1 MRYIPRG
8 RPLMVAVAAVTLIA
22 AAVTGIAV
30 TGPASAAT
38 LVYEAENGTLSGG
51 ASVAADHAGYV
62 GTGFVAGYVDGNKG
76 RARTSFAVSA
86 AAAGEQTLV
95 LRYANGTGSA
105 QTLSLYVNGTKVRQI
120 SLAAMANWDSWGT
133 ISATASLAAG
143 ANTVA
148 YAFDTTDSGNVNL
161 DDLAVTPVAAT
172 PAGQLE
178 AESATLT
185 GGARVETDH
194 TGYTGT
200 GFVGGYTDGNKGN
213 AATAFAVNS
222 AAAGATP
229 LTLRYANGTG
239 SAQTLSLYV
248 NGTKAEQFSLPATAN
263 WDTWATQTVT
273 ASLAAGANTATIKFD
288 AADSGNVNLDNL
300 TVGTP
305 APTTPTSPTPTPP
318 PGSDGPNA
326 EAETSFYSSGP
337 AVSTSVGGY
346 SGSGH
351 LTGFTATGAR
361 VVFTASLSS
370 AGTRTT
376 TLRYNNTTGSTRTL
390 SVYANGVKAGQVTMP
405 SGIGWQTAGTG
416 LALRTGLNTIAYQR
430 DAADSGEVAIDRIN
444 VAGAQALA
452 DRGATLPY
460 TEYEAES
467 GATNGTVLAA
477 DRTYKTLASES
488 SGRRAVQLTATGS
501 YVQIVLTKAA
511 NALTVRY
518 SIPDNSAGTG
528 IDASLSLYANGTHVK
543 DLSLTSRYSWVYG
556 DYPYN
561 NNPANVNAHRFYDET
576 RTLIGDW
583 PAGTV
588 LKLQKDSGDT
598 ASSYT
603 IDLVDA
609 EQATAEAMPTGFV
622 SASASGATPGDASDD
637 TTALT
642 SAINAAKSAGKGLW
656 IPSGTYTISSRIN
669 VQGVA
674 IRGAGPWYT
683 ILKGV
688 NGKGGFFATGANV
701 QISDLAVS
709 GDSTYR
715 NDSGDDAAF
724 EGNFG
729 TGSLLQNVLI
739 FHSKVG
745 LWADNGTDGLYVV
758 GCRIRDTYADGVNLH
773 GNVKNTR
780 IDQSS
785 VRNTGDDALAM
796 WSDGAAVTNSAFT
809 YNTLQLPMLANTAA
823 IYGGNSN
830 RITDNVMY
838 DTVTASA
845 GITVG
850 TRFNPVPLSG
860 TTVVARNTLTR
871 TGGYEPNWGSQLGA
885 LWIYADTADITTP
898 IQVTDTTINDSTYQG
913 ILMSWGRTITAT
925 SFDNVT
931 VANTGTY
938 GIVIDNLSGSATF
951 SNTKVTGAPSG
962 GLNNTSSTFTVIR
975 GSGNSGF

>member
-1 MRYIPRG
+1 MRNIPRG
-8 RPLMVAVAAVTLIA
+8 RPLAVAVATATLIA
-22 AAVTGIAV
+22 AALTGIAV

-51 ASVAADHAGYV
+51 ASVAADHAGYA
-62 GTGFVAGYVDGNKG
+62 GSGFVGGYVDANKG
-76 RARTSFAVSA
+76 KARTSFAVTA
-86 AAAGEQTLV
+86 PGQQTLA

-105 QTLSLYVNGTKVRQI
+105 QTLSLYVNGAKARQV
-120 SLAAMANWDSWGT
+120 SLPATANWDSW
-133 ISATASLAAG
+133 ATASATVSLTTG
-143 ANTVA
+143 STTVA
-148 YAFDTTDSGNVNL
+148 YAFDTTDSGNVNIDEL
-161 DDLAVTPVAAT
+161 TVTPVAAT

-185 GGARVETDH
+185 GGTSVQTDH

-213 AATAFAVNS
+213 AATTFAVS
-222 AAAGATP
+222 STAAGAAP

-248 NGTKAEQFSLPATAN
+248 NGAKVQQVPLPATAN

-273 ASLAAGANTATIKFD
+273 ASLAAGADTATVKFD
-288 AADSGNVNLDNL
+288 ATDSGNVNLDNL
-300 TVGTP
+300 TVGAVTP
-305 APTTPTSPTPTPP
+305 PTTPPTSPP
-318 PGSDGPNA
+318 PGSGGPSA
-326 EAETSFYSSGP
+326 EAETSFYSGGP

-361 VVFTASLSS
+361 VVFTANLPS
-370 AGTRTT
+370 AGTRTA
-376 TLRYNNTTGSTRTL
+376 TLRYSNTSGSIGTL
-390 SVYANGVKAGQVTMP
+390 SVYANGVKAGQVSLP
-405 SGIGWQTAGTG
+405 SGTGWKTAGTD
-416 LALRTGLNTIAYQR
+416 LALRAGLNTVTYQH
-430 DAADSGEVAIDRIN
+430 DAADNGNVAIDRID

-501 YVQIVLTKAA
+501 YVQFTLTKPA

-518 SIPDNSAGTG
+518 SIPDNAAGTG
-528 IDASLSLYANGTHVK
+528 TDASLSLYANGAQVK
-543 DLSLTSRYSWVYG
+543 DLALTSRYSWVYG

-561 NNPANVNAHRFYDET
+561 NNPANGNAHRFYDEA

-588 LKLQKDSGDT
+588 LKLQKDAGDT
-598 ASSYT
+598 ASAYT

-609 EQATAEAMPTGFV
+609 EQATAEAMPAGFV
-622 SASASGATPGDASDD
+622 SAAASGATPGDSTDD
-637 TTALT
+637 TGALT
-642 SAINAAKSAGKGLW
+642 SAINAARSAGQGLW
-656 IPSGTYTISSRIN
+656 IPSGTYTISARIN
-669 VQGVA
+669 VQGVT

-688 NGKGGFFATGANV
+688 NGKGGFFATGGNV
-701 QISDLAVS
+701 QITDLAVS
-709 GDSTYR
+709 GDSTVR
-715 NDSGDDAAF
+715 NDGGDDAAF

-729 TGSLLQNVLI
+729 TGSLLQNILV

-758 GCRIRDTYADGVNLH
+758 AARIRDTYADGVNLH
-773 GNVKNTR
+773 GNVRNTR

-809 YNTLQLPMLANTAA
+809 ANTLQLPMLANTAA
-823 IYGGNSN
+823 IYGGTGN
-830 RITDNVMY
+830 RITDNLMY

-845 GITVG
+845 GIAVG

-871 TGGYEPNWGSQLGA
+871 TGGYEPNWGSRLGA
-885 LWIYADTADITTP
+885 LWIYADTADITSP
-898 IQVTDTTINDSTYQG
+898 IQVTDTVIKDSTYMG
-913 ILMSWGRTITAT
+913 ILMSYGRTITGT
-925 SFDNVT
+925 TFSDVT
-931 VANTGTY
+931 VENTGTY
-938 GIVIDNLSGSATF
+938 GIVIDSISGSATF
-951 SNTKVTGAPSG
+951 TNTKVSGTPSG
-962 GLNNTSSTFTVIR
+962 GLSNGGTTFTVIR
-975 GSGNSGF
+975 GAGNSGF

>member
-8 RPLMVAVAAVTLIA
+8 RPLTVAVAVVTLLA
-22 AAVTGIAV
+22 AAITGIAV
-30 TGPASAAT
+30 TGRASAAT

-51 ASVAADHAGYV
+51 ASVATDHAGFV

-76 RARTSFAVSA
+76 KARTSFAVA
-86 AAAGEQTLV
+86 APAAGQQALA

-105 QTLSLYVNGTKVRQI
+105 QTLSVYVNGTKVRQI
-120 SLAAMANWDSWGT
+120 SLSATANWDSWAT
-133 ISATASLAAG
+133 TSATASLAAG
-143 ANTVA
+143 SNTVA
-148 YAFDTTDSGNVNL
+148 YAFDTTDSGNVNI
-161 DDLAVTPVAAT
+161 DDLTVTPVPAT

-248 NGTKAEQFSLPATAN
+248 NGIKAQQFSLPATAN

-273 ASLAAGANTATIKFD
+273 ASLAPGANTATIKFD
-288 AADSGNVNLDNL
+288 TADSGNVNLDSL

-337 AVSTSVGGY
+337 AVSTSVAGY

-351 LTGFTATGAR
+351 LTGFTAIGAR

-370 AGTRTT
+370 AGSRTT
-376 TLRYNNTTGSTRTL
+376 TLRYSNTTGSTRTL
-390 SVYANGVKAGQVTMP
+390 SVYANGVKAAQVTLL
-405 SGIGWQTAGTG
+405 SGNGWQTAGTG
-416 LALRTGLNTIAYQR
+416 LALRAGLNTITYQR
-430 DAADSGEVAIDRIN
+430 DAADSGDVAIDRIN

-501 YVQIVLTKAA
+501 YVQFVLTKST

-528 IDASLSLYANGTHVK
+528 IGASLSLYANGTHVR

-561 NNPANVNAHRFYDET
+561 NNPANGNGHHFYDET

-603 IDLVDA
+603 IDLIDA
-609 EQATAEAMPTGFV
+609 EQAVAGTMPGGYV
-622 SASASGATPGDASDD
+622 SAPAPSGDD
-637 TTALT
+637 TSALT
-642 SAINAAKSAGKGLW
+642 GAINAAKSAGKGLW

-669 VQGVA
+669 VQGVT

-709 GDSTYR
+709 GDSTVR

-758 GCRIRDTYADGVNLH
+758 GLCIRDTYADGVNLH
-773 GNVKNTR
+773 GNVRNTR

-809 YNTLQLPMLANTAA
+809 YNTLQFPMLANTAA

-830 RITDNVMY
+830 RITDNLMY

-898 IQVTDTTINDSTYQG
+898 IQITDTTIKDSTYQG

-925 SFDNVT
+925 SFDSVT
-931 VANTGTY
+931 VENTGTY
-938 GIVIDNLSGSATF
+938 GIVIDNVSGSATF
-951 SNTKVTGAPSG
+951 TNTKVTGAPSG
-962 GLNNTSSTFTVIR
+962 GLNNASSTFTVIR

>member
-1 MRYIPRG
+1 MRYIPSG
-8 RPLMVAVAAVTLIA
+8 RPLTVAVAAVTLIA
-22 AAVTGIAV
+22 AAITGIAV

-38 LVYEAENGTLSGG
+38 LMYEAENGTLSGG
-51 ASVAADHAGYV
+51 VSVAADHAGYL
-62 GTGFVAGYVDGNKG
+62 GTGFVAGYIDGNKG
-76 RARTSFAVSA
+76 KARTGFAVSA
-86 AAAGEQTLV
+86 AAAGQQTLA

-105 QTLSLYVNGTKVRQI
+105 QTLSLYVNGTKIRQI
-120 SLAAMANWDSWGT
+120 SLSATANWDSWGT
-133 ISATASLAAG
+133 FSAAASLAAG

-148 YAFDTTDSGNVNL
+148 YAFDTTDSGNVNV
-161 DDLAVTPVAAT
+161 DDLTVTPVPAA

-185 GGARVETDH
+185 GGVRVETDH
-194 TGYTGT
+194 AGYTGT

-248 NGTKAEQFSLPATAN
+248 NGTKVQQVSLPATAN

-273 ASLAAGANTATIKFD
+273 ASLAAGADTATIKFD
-288 AADSGNVNLDNL
+288 TTDSGNVNLDNL
-300 TVGTP
+300 TVGT
-305 APTTPTSPTPTPP
+305 ATTTPP
-318 PGSDGPNA
+318 PGSGGPNS

-337 AVSTSVGGY
+337 AVGTSVAGY
-346 SGSGH
+346 SGSGY

-361 VVFTASLSS
+361 VVFTASLPA

-376 TLRYNNTTGSTRTL
+376 TLRYSNTSGSTRTL
-390 SVYANGVKAGQVTMP
+390 SVYANGVRAGQVTLP
-405 SGIGWQTAGTG
+405 SGTGWQTAGTG
-416 LALRTGLNTIAYQR
+416 LALRAGLNTITYQR
-430 DAADSGEVAIDRIN
+430 DAADNADVAVDRVD

-452 DRGATLPY
+452 SRGATLPY
-460 TEYEAES
+460 TAYEAES

-501 YVQIVLTKAA
+501 YVQTVLTGAA

-528 IDASLSLYANGTHVK
+528 VDASLSLYANGAHVK
-543 DLSLTSRYSWVYG
+543 DLALTSRYSWVYG
-556 DYPYN
+556 DYPFS
-561 NNPANVNAHRFYDET
+561 NNPANGNAHRFYDET

-609 EQATAEAMPTGFV
+609 EQATAEAMPAGFV
-622 SASASGATPGDASDD
+622 SAPAPGGGDD
-637 TTALT
+637 TSALT
-642 SAINAAKSAGKGLW
+642 NAINAAKSAGKGLW
-656 IPSGTYTISSRIN
+656 IPAGTYRISARIT
-669 VQGVA
+669 VQGVT

-745 LWADNGTDGLYVV
+745 LWADNGTDGLYLV
-758 GCRIRDTYADGVNLH
+758 GSRIRDTYADGVNLH

-780 IDQSS
+780 VGQSS

-809 YNTLQLPMLANTAA
+809 ANTLQLPMLGNTAG
-823 IYGGNSN
+823 IYGGNGN
-830 RITDNVMY
+830 RITDNLMS

-845 GITVG
+845 GIAVG

-898 IQVTDTTINDSTYQG
+898 IQITDTTINDSTYQG
-913 ILMSWGRTITAT
+913 ILLSWGRTITGT

-938 GIVIDNLSGSATF
+938 GIVIDNVSGSATF
-951 SNTKVTGAPSG
+951 SNTRVTGASSG
-962 GLNNTSSTFTVIR
+962 GLNNAGSNFTVIR